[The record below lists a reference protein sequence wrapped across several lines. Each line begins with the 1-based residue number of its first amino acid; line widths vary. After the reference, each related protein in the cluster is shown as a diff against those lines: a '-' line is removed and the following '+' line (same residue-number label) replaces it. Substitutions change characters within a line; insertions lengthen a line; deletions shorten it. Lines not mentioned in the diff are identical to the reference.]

1 MTPLELK
8 DKLCK
13 AIKAHG
19 RGEVDEDALFAAA
32 DAYIA
37 SLKEYKKQT
46 GKKFKLPSRGY
57 IIRAF
62 R

>member
-8 DKLCK
+8 DKLCE

-19 RGEVDEDALFAAA
+19 KGEAGEDVLFAAA
-32 DAYIA
+32 DAYIE
-37 SLKEYKKQT
+37 SLKEYKKKT
-46 GKKFKLPSRGY
+46 GNKFRLPSRGY